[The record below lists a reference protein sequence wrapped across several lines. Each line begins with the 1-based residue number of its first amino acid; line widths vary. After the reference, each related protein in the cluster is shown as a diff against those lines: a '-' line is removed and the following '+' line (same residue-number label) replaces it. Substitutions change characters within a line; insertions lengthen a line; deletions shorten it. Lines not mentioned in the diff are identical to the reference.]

1 MPKGVG
7 CALRLRLVSF
17 DVWDT
22 LLSIDSFY
30 YSVAIQLAEKLGG
43 SPESWKE
50 RLMEAYMKVRAIRR
64 SGGFRDS
71 EIVPMALKEVSAFLN
86 LNPEVI
92 AKTISRAVENSDA
105 KQHAIE
111 GAEETIRFAKEFG
124 LKLITVG
131 NVVFWPGNH
140 NRILLEKAGLA
151 EFFDK
156 QFYADELKV
165 SKPKPEIFTRALS
178 EFNVKPEE
186 ALHVGNSVFEDFAG
200 AILSR
205 MNAALIDNTV
215 NGIVKLSGWN
225 AYIIQNLTL
234 LKTVLRELVCR

>member
-1 MPKGVG
+1 
-7 CALRLRLVSF
+7 L
-17 DVWDT
+17 
-22 LLSIDSFY
+22 
-30 YSVAIQLAEKLGG
+30 
-43 SPESWKE
+43 
-50 RLMEAYMKVRAIRR
+50 
-64 SGGFRDS
+64 
-71 EIVPMALKEVSAFLN
+71 EVH
-86 LNPEVI
+86 PEVV
-92 AKTISRAVENSDA
+92 AKTISTVVENSDA

-111 GAEETIRFAKEFG
+111 GAEETIRLAKEFG

-165 SKPKPEIFTRALS
+165 SKP
-178 EFNVKPEE
+178 KPEE